1 MQHPEEDYY
10 TELHIKDETP
20 ETIERNLYFFTKSLK
35 KKQFKVKL
43 RVEELVYIWI
53 VIIQGFQV
61 VFTV

>member
-1 MQHPEEDYY
+1 MTLQLK
-10 TELHIKDETP
+10 TS
-20 ETIERNLYFFTKSLK
+20 FFFAKSLK

-43 RVEELVYIWI
+43 SVEELVYIWI